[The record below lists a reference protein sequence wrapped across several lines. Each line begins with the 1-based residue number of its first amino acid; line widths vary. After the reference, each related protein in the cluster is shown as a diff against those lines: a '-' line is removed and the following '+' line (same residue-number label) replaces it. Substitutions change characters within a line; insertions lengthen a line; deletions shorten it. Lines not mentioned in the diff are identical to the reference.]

1 MIKNIAHIGLTVR
14 DLDRSVEFYRDILG
28 LDYKGF
34 MYMEGE
40 STDRLFKGQNIKA
53 KIAYLSPKS
62 CEACPDVELIEF
74 ERGEVEEDQ
83 PSLFKTSISELCFGV
98 EDIEVFYNK
107 LIEDGVEVMSQPQ
120 VFDSTSYGFDKS
132 KAFYFY
138 DPDGNILEAIE
149 SLA

>member
-1 MIKNIAHIGLTVR
+1 MIKNIAHIGLTVK

-28 LDYKGF
+28 LDYKGY

-40 STDRLFKGQNIKA
+40 STDRLFDGKNIRA
-53 KIAYLSPKS
+53 KVAYLSPKTG
-62 CEACPDVELIEF
+62 EGCPDVELIEF
-74 ERGEVEEDQ
+74 VRGEVEEDQ

-98 EDIEVFYNK
+98 EDIDGFFKE
-107 LIEDGVEVMSQPQ
+107 LIEKGVEVMSQPQ
-120 VFDSTSYGFDKS
+120 VFDSTAYGFGKS

-149 SLA
+149 AIG

>member
-40 STDRLFKGQNIKA
+40 STDRLFHGKNIKA

-74 ERGEVEEDQ
+74 ERGEVEVGK

-98 EDIEVFYNK
+98 EDIEAFYNM
-107 LIEDGVEVMSQPQ
+107 LIGEGVEVMSPVQA
-120 VFDSTSYGFDKS
+120 FDSSDYGFGKS

-149 SLA
+149 SIG

>member
-1 MIKNIAHIGLTVR
+1 MIKNIAHIGLTVM
-14 DLDRSVEFYRDILG
+14 DLDRSVEFYRDTLG

-40 STDRLFKGQNIKA
+40 STDRLFNGQNIKA

-62 CEACPDVELIEF
+62 CEYCPDVELIEF
-74 ERGEVEEDQ
+74 ERGDVEEDK
-83 PSLFKTSISELCFGV
+83 PSLFKTTISELCFGV
-98 EDIEVFYNK
+98 EDIEDFYNK
-107 LIEDGVEVMSQPQ
+107 LIGEGVEVMSQPQ
-120 VFDSTSYGFDKS
+120 VFDSSDYGFGKS

-149 SLA
+149 SLG